1 MGVGQFLRDFRK
13 DYHLKKSLAHRK
25 AVLQKNEKANAKEMK
40 VCVPQIEQDKS
51 SNNQLS
57 HLRLCALVNNIKAEG
72 LQVMYNKKELQL
84 LCDAYNVRFISRW
97 NKTKLASE
105 LAEAIV
111 GNDSMSSPQ
120 VLSSYRAVLFEKEGN
135 RLPVLRIT
143 RL

>member
-1 MGVGQFLRDFRK
+1 
-13 DYHLKKSLAHRK
+13 
-25 AVLQKNEKANAKEMK
+25 
-40 VCVPQIEQDKS
+40 
-51 SNNQLS
+51 
-57 HLRLCALVNNIKAEG
+57 
-72 LQVMYNKKELQL
+72 MYNKKELQL